1 MAWHSGLEHC
11 VRESEPLAA
20 HCWLG
25 LGGPAKYFA
34 EPTNQDELVAL
45 VQRSREEDLRIQL
58 IGSGS
63 NILVPDEG
71 YDGLVISLPAAAFGR
86 IAVDESMVT
95 AGGAALLSHT
105 IMAAA
110 RDGLAG
116 MEGLV
121 GIPGTIGGALHGN
134 AGDRTSDIGNPT
146 ESVTVLTRH
155 GELLKRNRDEMT
167 FAYRESSLD
176 EFAIIEARFRLE
188 PEDRE
193 ELVRRIQKMWIVKR
207 ADQPSRER
215 RTACLFKDPMGAT
228 ANEIID
234 QAGLKGA
241 TEHAAALFDR
251 DANFVIAGDS
261 TTSADVRRLI
271 DTIQT
276 EVHNKLGVELETAI
290 QMW

>member
-11 VRESEPLAA
+11 IRESEPLAA

-25 LGGPAKYFA
+25 LGGPAKFFC
-34 EPTNQDELVAL
+34 EPTNQDELISL
-45 VQRSREEDLRIQL
+45 VQRCREESLSIRL

-71 YDGLVISLPAAAFGR
+71 FDGLVVSLPAAEFGR
-86 IAVDESMVT
+86 ITVDGTTVT

-105 IMAAA
+105 IMTAA
-110 RDGLAG
+110 REGLAG

-146 ESVTVLTRH
+146 ESVTVLTRN
-155 GELLKRNRDEMT
+155 GELLTRSRNEMN
-167 FAYRESSLD
+167 FSYRQSSLD
-176 EFAIIEARFRLE
+176 ELAIVESRFQLE

-193 ELVRRIQKMWIVKR
+193 ELVRRIQKMWIVKS
-207 ADQPSRER
+207 AVQPSRER

-241 TEHAAALFDR
+241 TENAAALFDR
-251 DANFVIAGDS
+251 DANFVIARDAV
-261 TTSADVRRLI
+261 TSADVRRLI
-271 DTIQT
+271 DTIQQQVR
-276 EVHNKLGVELETAI
+276 EKLGVELETAI
-290 QMW
+290 QFW

>member
-1 MAWHSGLEHC
+1 M
-11 VRESEPLAA
+11 
-20 HCWLG
+20 
-25 LGGPAKYFA
+25 
-34 EPTNQDELVAL
+34 AL
-45 VQRSREEDLRIQL
+45 VLRCREASLDIRL
-58 IGSGS
+58 IGAGS

-71 YDGLVISLPAAAFGR
+71 FDGLVISLPAAAFGR
-86 IAVDESMVT
+86 ITVDGNTVI

-134 AGDRTSDIGNPT
+134 AGDRTSYIGHPT
-146 ESVTVLTRH
+146 ESVSVLTRN
-155 GELLKRNRDEMT
+155 GELLTRNRDEMN
-167 FAYRESSLD
+167 FSYRESSVD
-176 EFAIIEARFRLE
+176 EFAIVEARFQLE

-193 ELVRRIQKMWIVKR
+193 ELVRRIQKKWIIQS

-228 ANEIID
+228 ANEIIE

-241 TEHAAALFDR
+241 SEQATSLFDR
-251 DANFVIAGDS
+251 DANFVIAGDLS
-261 TTSADVRRLI
+261 TSADVRRLI
-271 DTIQT
+271 DTLQRQ
-276 EVHNKLGVELETAI
+276 VHEKLGVELETAI
-290 QMW
+290 QIW